1 MKPAQIS
8 EEFPGQTRP
17 QSESKVPSNPSVSV
31 SLFVMSFVCV
41 DGRVNAFPL
50 VSIRVLV
57 LFVRSSA
64 SLSLKDLFSIAVDCE
79 YKEAALMSV
88 QKQSLQGKNLSEIF
102 ETRNLL
108 SLDLGERKATIFAD
122 L

>member
-1 MKPAQIS
+1 M
-8 EEFPGQTRP
+8 
-17 QSESKVPSNPSVSV
+17 SVSV
-31 SLFVMSFVCV
+31 SVSVFVSDSLFVMPFVCV
-41 DGRVNAFPL
+41 GGRVNAFPL

-64 SLSLKDLFSIAVDCE
+64 SLSVKDLFSIAVDCE
-79 YKEAALMSV
+79 YKEAALMLV
-88 QKQSLQGKNLSEIF
+88 QKQSLQGRNSSEIF

>member
-1 MKPAQIS
+1 MCAA
-8 EEFPGQTRP
+8 
-17 QSESKVPSNPSVSV
+17 
-31 SLFVMSFVCV
+31 
-41 DGRVNAFPL
+41 GRVIAFPL
-50 VSIRVLV
+50 VSIPVFV

-64 SLSLKDLFSIAVDCE
+64 SLSVKDLFLIAVDCE
-79 YKEAALMSV
+79 YKEAALMLV
-88 QKQSLQGKNLSEIF
+88 QKQSLQSMNLSEIF